1 VGDAVPVAVELR
13 GALVQS
19 TEVTCTVPTGYFMV
33 NTPELADS
41 ARTKRELTPC
51 IKAALAAH
59 ASFALDGWT
68 SYEGPLNAKGKPAVD
83 YAYNRKLSEE
93 RVRAIANLLVNR
105 LGVPRSAI
113 TRMTGH
119 GNVNQPY
126 PDPSSP
132 ANRVV
137 IITYTVK

>member
-1 VGDAVPVAVELR
+1 MANN
-13 GALVQS
+13 
-19 TEVTCTVPTGYFMV
+19 EVTCTVSASYFMV
-33 NTPELADS
+33 HTPELVDP
-41 ARTKRELTPC
+41 ARTKRDLTPC

-59 ASFALDGWT
+59 ATFALDGWT

-83 YAYNRKLSEE
+83 YASNRKLSNEW
-93 RVRAIANLLVNR
+93 VRTIANLLVNC
-105 LGVPRSAI
+105 LGVPRPAI

-119 GNVNQPY
+119 GDVNQPY
-126 PDPSSP
+126 SDPSSP